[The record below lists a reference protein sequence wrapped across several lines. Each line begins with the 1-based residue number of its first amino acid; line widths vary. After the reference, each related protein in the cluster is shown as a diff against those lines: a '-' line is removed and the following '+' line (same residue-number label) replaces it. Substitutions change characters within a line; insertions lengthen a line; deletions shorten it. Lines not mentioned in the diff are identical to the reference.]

1 MQIND
6 YFKLLQNTVT
16 LYILY
21 LSMCYVEKIFYLDLY
36 KKIFHT
42 HFMKIL
48 KSVKR
53 AIHQS
58 KVFRYRTYKKISG
71 VGHRKATDRI
81 FFATMFSLLTLGAL
95 ALFFA
100 GEDKKLSSTEIT
112 EQNTEPS
119 NAQEVVHEDLGDEP
133 VIEEAPTPSLSDL
146 ENKVLLKEAVLQTS
160 VLKSGET
167 FSSFLKKSEI
177 APELH
182 AQITETL
189 SSLININSLEQGTLL
204 LTFTDNDKGFLGLA
218 IPSQGEEVVAVI
230 KEEDGSLIP
239 FTQAGQVE
247 IKQERILGKIERT
260 FQGSAAKAGVPQSII
275 TQITNALSGEFDF
288 RGNMR
293 KGDVFDIIY
302 TKKVTPSGVELDID
316 KELVFV
322 GLQNGKKTIY
332 RYLYKDS
339 KGVSAYYNPRGER
352 GEQTVAQKP
361 VKAIPRLSSKYGWRR
376 HPVLMYRLFHSG
388 ADLACPKGTPI
399 YAGADGV
406 ITQMGRKG
414 AYGKYIRIK
423 HAGGFETAYGH
434 MSGFKSGLKRGSR
447 VKRGDVIAYVGATG
461 RATGPHLHYE
471 VWENGKTKNP
481 LQKHVI
487 KGSQL
492 TGFEM
497 DQFKAMAESIHRDY
511 QEHRFGKNPP
521 IPPKKPFNLGAKKE
535 KK

>member
-1 MQIND
+1 
-6 YFKLLQNTVT
+6 
-16 LYILY
+16 
-21 LSMCYVEKIFYLDLY
+21 
-36 KKIFHT
+36 
-42 HFMKIL
+42 MKIL

-53 AIHQS
+53 AIQQS

-71 VGHRKATDRI
+71 VGHRQATDRI
-81 FFATMFSLLTLGAL
+81 VFTTMISLLTIGAV
-95 ALFFA
+95 AIFYT
-100 GEDKKLSSTEIT
+100 GEDKKLS
-112 EQNTEPS
+112 NTELKEQTVIDS
-119 NAQEVVHEDLGDEP
+119 SIQEEVHEEFGDDP
-133 VIEEAPTPSLSDL
+133 VIEEAPSPSLADL
-146 ENKVLLKEAVLQTS
+146 ENKVILKEAVLKTF

-177 APELH
+177 TPELH

-189 SSLININSLEQGTLL
+189 SSLININTLEQGTLL
-204 LTFTDNDKGFLGLA
+204 LTFMDNNNGFLGLA

-230 KEEDGSLIP
+230 KEEEGSLIP
-239 FTQAGQVE
+239 FTHIGQVE
-247 IKQERILGKIERT
+247 IKQERIRGKIDRT
-260 FQGSAAKAGVPQSII
+260 FQGSASKAGVPQSVI

-288 RGNMR
+288 RSNMR
-293 KGDVFDIIY
+293 RGDVFDIIY
-302 TKKVTPSGVELDID
+302 TKKVTPNGIELDID

-322 GLQNGKKTIY
+322 GLQNGKKTVY
-332 RYLYKDS
+332 RYLYKNE
-339 KGVSAYYNPRGER
+339 KGISAYYNPRGER
-352 GEQTVAQKP
+352 GEQTIAPKP

-376 HPVLMYRLFHSG
+376 HPVLMYRSFHSG
-388 ADLACPKGTPI
+388 ADLACPKGTPV

-406 ITQMGRKG
+406 ITQIGRKG

-434 MSGFKSGLKRGSR
+434 MSGFKKGLKRGSR
-447 VKRGDVIAYVGATG
+447 VKRGEVIAYVGATG

-471 VWENGKTKNP
+471 VWKNGKTQNP

-487 KGSQL
+487 KGEQL

-497 DQFKAMAESIHRDY
+497 DQFKAMAESIHPDY

-521 IPPKKPFNLGAKKE
+521 IPPKKPFNLNTKKE